1 MYSALEVAKYTVSK
15 CVLDK
20 KPISNLQLQKILYYI
35 QKEFLNKNKKAFN
48 DDFEAWQFGPVIP
61 EVYYRFCGFGAMP
74 ITSRYDDIYIS
85 EEDKKIIDCVVETKR
100 GKNPWDLV
108 TDTHKF
114 NGAWDQIYKNGAGYK
129 DVIPISL
136 IEKER

>member
-1 MYSALEVAKYTVSK
+1 MYSALELAKYTVSK
-15 CVLDK
+15 CVDDK

-35 QKEFLNKNKKAFN
+35 QKEFLNKDKKAFN

-74 ITSRYDDIYIS
+74 ITSHYDEINIV
-85 EEDKKIIDCVVETKR
+85 EEDKKIIDSIIEMKR

-108 TDTHKF
+108 VDTHKSG
-114 NGAWDQIYKNGAGYK
+114 GAWDQIYKNGAGYK
-129 DVIPISL
+129 TIIPKSL
-136 IEKER
+136 IKDER